1 MEDKNTSKKK
11 LIIIGIIAVLAC
23 NIIGGIIINFFMG
36 KSAFSKNEKLYFE
49 MFANTYDE
57 GEYEFYSLDAYYLLD
72 TGLIFYNAKYKAYI
86 ELEDKWVDVDE
97 VVYGRKDKFENKY
110 CRSWDDLNGFEGI
123 DKEFERTVKE
133 GRHKEYTQ
141 EEIEELL
148 EEAYKNKD

>member
-1 MEDKNTSKKK
+1 
-11 LIIIGIIAVLAC
+11 
-23 NIIGGIIINFFMG
+23 
-36 KSAFSKNEKLYFE
+36 

-141 EEIEELL
+141 EEIKELL